1 MKSPKPTLRVRVL
14 APSLAAVL
22 AALPLAGCSTEGGHG
37 SEGERADA
45 ATRPELQRF
54 YGQRLKWRD
63 CGDVECARLTVPRDY
78 AHPGDGKT
86 FVLPVA
92 RAATADEGRRIGT
105 LVYNP
110 GGPGESGV
118 ADLKEGGAESFGA
131 EARARFDI
139 VSFDPRGVAGSRPA
153 LDCPEDEEDTAED
166 DGAGA
171 QPPVPRTAA
180 ARAQALAD
188 ARAEATACRRGSR
201 GLLQHVGTRDV
212 ARDLDV
218 LRAALGERKLTY
230 VGWSYGTHLGSRYAE
245 QFPRR
250 VRAMVLDGAVDPSL
264 GWAQRA
270 LSEGTGFRRAVDDYA
285 TRCADVVGTGCPGA
299 SPKEIRRLIHGLYA
313 RAEHDPLPVEGEEE
327 GLGATEVVD
336 AVSMAM
342 YTPEEQ
348 WKPLSA
354 ALRAAA
360 RGDGTKLAELSEAEM
375 DEEAET
381 DEEADGSGAPEPAPR
396 SRSAGTAV
404 DDSDGPGDASLD
416 NSDAAILAVSCAD
429 TAYPRT
435 AEPYWDALDR
445 AEKKAGLYGVSS
457 VLSVLACKDL
467 PTGTP
472 KPRRVAAEGVAPV
485 LVVGTTGDPATPYE
499 EAESLAEQFPGG
511 MLLTYE
517 APGHTA
523 YGRGDACVT
532 KRVDG
537 YLVGLRAVPD
547 GTTC

>member
-1 MKSPKPTLRVRVL
+1 MKSPKHTLRVRVL
-14 APSLAAVL
+14 APSLAAAL
-22 AALPLAGCSTEGGHG
+22 AALPLAGCSTEGG
-37 SEGERADA
+37 SAREEGDA
-45 ATRPELQRF
+45 ATRPELRRF

-92 RAATADEGRRIGT
+92 RAATADEGRRVGT

-131 EARARFDI
+131 KARARFDI

-153 LDCPEDEEDTAED
+153 LDCPENEEDEEDEEDTAED
-166 DGAGA
+166 DGAEE

-180 ARAQALAD
+180 ARARALAD
-188 ARAEATACRRGSR
+188 ARAEATACRKGSP
-201 GLLQHVGTRDV
+201 GLLQHVGTRDA

-230 VGWSYGTHLGSRYAE
+230 VGWSYGTHLGTRYAE

-270 LSEGTGFRRAVDDYA
+270 LSEATGFRRAVDDYA
-285 TRCADVVGTGCPGA
+285 AQCADVVGKGCPGA
-299 SPKEIRRLIHGLYA
+299 GPEEIRRLIRGLYA
-313 RAEHDPLPVEGEEE
+313 RAEHDPLPVDGEEE
-327 GLGATEVVD
+327 GLGAAEVAD

-342 YTPEEQ
+342 YTPEDE

-360 RGDGTKLAELSEAEM
+360 RGDGTKLAELSEADDAGPAARARRAGAAA
-375 DEEAET
+375 DE
-381 DEEADGSGAPEPAPR
+381 
-396 SRSAGTAV
+396 
-404 DDSDGPGDASLD
+404 GPVD

-429 TAYPRT
+429 TAYPRA

-467 PTGTP
+467 PTGTQQ
-472 KPRRVAAEGVAPV
+472 PRRVTAEGVPPV

-532 KRVDG
+532 KRVDD
-537 YLVGLRAVPD
+537 YLVGLREVPD